1 MRSLLI
7 TGVLFA
13 TLAAQTPMP
22 RNIAV
27 SRSFGNPG
35 QVGLFI
41 AASDGSDERPLLDS
55 KDSDYDPVWAPDGSS
70 IVFTSDRA
78 GSADLFRVRPDGTS
92 LERLTTDPAYDDQA
106 AFSPDGK
113 QLVFVSTR
121 GGGTARLWTMDLAT
135 RRVEALTSEKGGDF
149 RPSWSP
155 DGKWIAFSFQPRS
168 QCAIYSR
175 ALGAPS
181 IGRYLYHSPGWIR
194 DQKNCGERWL
204 LRKP

>member
-1 MRSLLI
+1 M
-7 TGVLFA
+7 A
-13 TLAAQTPMP
+13 

-78 GSADLFRVRPDGTS
+78 GSADLFRVRPDGTG

-106 AFSPDGK
+106 AFSPQWK
-113 QLVFVSTR
+113 QPGFVSTR
-121 GGGTARLWTMDLAT
+121 GRGTAE
-135 RRVEALTSEKGGDF
+135 V
-149 RPSWSP
+149 WSRAIP
-155 DGKWIAFSFQPRS
+155 TPRS
-168 QCAIYSR
+168 ED
-175 ALGAPS
+175 PS
-181 IGRYLYHSPGWIR
+181 Y
-194 DQKNCGERWL
+194 
-204 LRKP
+204 

>member
-1 MRSLLI
+1 MPASKDGRAPLGGRNVSLVGNPYIGIISGLPVIRQGRGNEPVEFPRIELESSPMRSLLI

-13 TLAAQTPMP
+13 TLAAQTPIP

-78 GSADLFRVRPDGTS
+78 ASWDLFRVRPDGTG
-92 LERLTTDPAYDDQA
+92 LARLTTDPAYDGQA
-106 AFSPDGK
+106 AFSPHCK
-113 QLVFVSTR
+113 QLVF
-121 GGGTARLWTMDLAT
+121 
-135 RRVEALTSEKGGDF
+135 
-149 RPSWSP
+149 
-155 DGKWIAFSFQPRS
+155 
-168 QCAIYSR
+168 
-175 ALGAPS
+175 
-181 IGRYLYHSPGWIR
+181 
-194 DQKNCGERWL
+194 
-204 LRKP
+204 